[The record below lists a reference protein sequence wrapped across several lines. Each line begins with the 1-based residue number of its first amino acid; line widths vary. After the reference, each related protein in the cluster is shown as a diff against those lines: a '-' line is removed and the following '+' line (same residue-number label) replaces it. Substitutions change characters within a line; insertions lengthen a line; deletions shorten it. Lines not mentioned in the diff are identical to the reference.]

1 MEWRSP
7 SELRELPPDT
17 QVLYCCYCPFLHDV
31 YADAGYFNEKG
42 RIVNGCGDDFSPDDE
57 RFYGWMPV
65 PALLTE
71 RMEW

>member
-7 SELRELPPDT
+7 SELRDAQPWV
-17 QVLYCCYCPFLHDV
+17 QIIYCCYSPFLHDV
-31 YADAGYFNEKG
+31 YADTGYLNEKG
-42 RIVNGCGDDFSPDDE
+42 RIVNGYGDDFTPDDE
-57 RFYGWMPV
+57 RFYGWLPV

>member
-7 SELRELPPDT
+7 SEIRELPPDT

-42 RIVNGCGDDFSPDDE
+42 RIVNGYGDDFSPDDE
-57 RFYGWMPV
+57 RLYGWMPA
-65 PALLTE
+65 PEPQTE
-71 RMEW
+71 RME

>member
-7 SELRELPPDT
+7 SEIRELPPDT
-17 QVLYCCYCPFLHDV
+17 QELYCCYCPFLHDV

-42 RIVNGCGDDFSPDDE
+42 RIVNGYGDDFSPDDE
-57 RFYGWMPV
+57 RFYGWAPV

-71 RMEW
+71 RME

>member
-7 SELRELPPDT
+7 SEIRELPPDT

-42 RIVNGCGDDFSPDDE
+42 RIVNGYGDDFSPDDE
-57 RFYGWMPV
+57 RFYGWAPV

-71 RMEW
+71 KME

>member
-7 SELRELPPDT
+7 SEIRELPPDT

-42 RIVNGCGDDFSPDDE
+42 RIVNGYGDDFSPDDE
-57 RFYGWMPV
+57 RFYGWMLAPE
-65 PALLTE
+65 PLTE
-71 RMEW
+71 RME

>member
-7 SELRELPPDT
+7 SEIRELPPDT

-31 YADAGYFNEKG
+31 YAGAGYFNEKG
-42 RIVNGCGDDFSPDDE
+42 RIVNGYGDDFSPDDE
-57 RFYGWMPV
+57 RFYGWLPV

-71 RMEW
+71 RME

>member
-7 SELRELPPDT
+7 SEIRELPPDT

-42 RIVNGCGDDFSPDDE
+42 RIVNGYGDDFSPDDD
-57 RFYGWMPV
+57 RFYGWAPV

-71 RMEW
+71 RME